1 VTAAPTTPYLRVDLD
16 RLRRNVR
23 STAEWA
29 TTNRLAR
36 PHVKTHKSPE
46 MTEARPRVVQLSE
59 HHAAVDLTGAP
70 LPRVGSQ
77 LDVVPNHCC
86 AAVNLADDLWVE
98 EHDVLRPWPVAARGR
113 NG

>member
-1 VTAAPTTPYLRVDLD
+1 MVDL
-16 RLRRNVR
+16 
-23 STAEWA
+23 A
-29 TTNRLAR
+29 
-36 PHVKTHKSPE
+36 
-46 MTEARPRVVQLSE
+46 
-59 HHAAVDLTGAP
+59 GAP